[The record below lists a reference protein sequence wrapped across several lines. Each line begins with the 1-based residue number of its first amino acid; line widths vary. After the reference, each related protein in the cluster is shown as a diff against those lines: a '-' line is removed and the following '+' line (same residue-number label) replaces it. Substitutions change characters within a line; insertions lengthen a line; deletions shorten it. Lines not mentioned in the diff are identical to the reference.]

1 MEVFEM
7 SVEAPGLKRNAIGLP
22 EILFQGITHIAPAAG
37 LIFTLPFIAS
47 YTGAA
52 MPIAL
57 ALSLIVCLL
66 IASTVAEFTKYLPSS
81 GGYFTFVARGLGP
94 VLGFMTA
101 WCYFIYD
108 PLGGAANLG
117 ILSGIG
123 ENFIQGKVGVDIP
136 WWAMA
141 LVGVAVVWALTYF
154 GIKMSGRS
162 LVILGSIELLIMIAL
177 GLALFLSP
185 ASGSSVSSTM
195 SPSSAPTGI
204 NGILYGMVYSILAIS
219 GFEAIAPLA
228 EETRN
233 PAKIAS
239 KAILGSLLIVGIYY
253 VVMSVAVAVGWGT
266 DKMGDFSTAT
276 NPFFI
281 LADRVLGVGSWLVF
295 LALINSALGVS
306 IASVNAGTRVIYAM
320 SRIGVLPKWFG
331 YIDPQYRTPTHAISF
346 LTAVTVALIVV
357 IGAWQGPANVYGLLG
372 ATITVG
378 IIIMYS
384 LANISLYR
392 FMRAEHPDQY
402 NPFRHLI
409 VPVVGTLMLLPVLWV
424 TFYPVPA
431 FPFNL
436 VPYAVIVWLV
446 IGAVVAWRLSRNS
459 PEAMSQASKT
469 FLDSEAELD

>member
-1 MEVFEM
+1 MAVQ
-7 SVEAPGLKRNAIGLP
+7 APGLKRNVLGLP

-37 LIFTLPFIAS
+37 LVFTLPFIAS

-57 ALSLIVCLL
+57 GLSLIVCLL
-66 IASTVAEFTKYLPSS
+66 IASTVAEFTKYMPSS
-81 GGYFTFVARGLGP
+81 GGYFTFVSRGLGP

-123 ENFIQGKVGVDIP
+123 ESFIQGKIGIDIP

-141 LVGVAVVWALTYF
+141 LVGVAIVWGLTYF
-154 GIKMSGRS
+154 GVKMSGRS
-162 LVILGSIELLIMIAL
+162 LLVLGGIELVIMIAL
-177 GLALFLSP
+177 GIALFASP
-185 ASGSSVSSTM
+185 APGSSVSATVN
-195 SPSSAPTGI
+195 PASAPTGVA
-204 NGILYGMVYSILAIS
+204 GILYGMVYSILAIS

-233 PAKIAS
+233 PAKTAS

-253 VVMSVAVAVGWGT
+253 IVMSVAVAVGWGT

-281 LADRVLGVGSWLVF
+281 LADRVLGAGSWLVF
-295 LALINSALGVS
+295 LALINSALAVS

-320 SRIGVLPKWFG
+320 SRIGVLPAWLGHIHPK
-331 YIDPQYRTPTHAISF
+331 YRTPTHAINL
-346 LTAVTVALIVV
+346 LTAITVVLIVS
-357 IGAWQGPANVYGLLG
+357 IGYWQGPANVYGLLG
-372 ATITVG
+372 AIITVG

-392 FMRAEHPDQY
+392 FMRAEHREHY
-402 NPFRHLI
+402 RAFRHLI
-409 VPVVGTLMLLPVLWV
+409 VPLFGTLLLLPVLWV
-424 TFYPVPA
+424 TFYPIPP

-436 VPYAVIVWLV
+436 VPYIVIVWLV
-446 IGAVVAWRLSRNS
+446 IGAAAAWRLSRHS
-459 PEAMSQASKT
+459 PDAMSQAGKT
-469 FLDSEAELD
+469 FLESETELS